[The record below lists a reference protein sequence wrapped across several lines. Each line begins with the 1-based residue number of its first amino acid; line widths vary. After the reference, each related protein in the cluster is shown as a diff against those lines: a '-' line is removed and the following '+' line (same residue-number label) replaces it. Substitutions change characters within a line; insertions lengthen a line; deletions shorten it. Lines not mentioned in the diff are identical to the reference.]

1 MPLCTIFEK
10 WPAPTGPAWAKP
22 SSRGP
27 SGRSAS
33 KTGMARSMCSGDPP
47 AMRPY
52 PLSLPQMPPET
63 PQSR

>member
-10 WPAPTGPAWAKP
+10 CPAPTGPACAKP

-33 KTGMARSMCSGDPP
+33 KIGMASSTCSGAPP
-47 AMRPY
+47 AISP
-52 PLSLPQMPPET
+52 
-63 PQSR
+63 